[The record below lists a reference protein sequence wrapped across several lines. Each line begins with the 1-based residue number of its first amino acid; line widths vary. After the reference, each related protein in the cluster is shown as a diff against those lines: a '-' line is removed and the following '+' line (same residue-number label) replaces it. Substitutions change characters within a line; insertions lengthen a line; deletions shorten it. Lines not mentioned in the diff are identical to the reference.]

1 MNLFN
6 KTQQTYEQG
15 YVEAIIDILKLQGVS
30 NNALSE
36 QLGHYLTTAKGLNWY
51 VKHLKT
57 IQSVLDGYT
66 LNTTRLYYPL

>member
-15 YVEAIIDILKLQGVS
+15 YVEATIDILKVQGVS
-30 NNALSE
+30 NNGLSE
-36 QLGHYLTTAKGLNWY
+36 QLAHYLTATKGLRWY

-57 IQSVLDGYT
+57 IQSVLDSYA